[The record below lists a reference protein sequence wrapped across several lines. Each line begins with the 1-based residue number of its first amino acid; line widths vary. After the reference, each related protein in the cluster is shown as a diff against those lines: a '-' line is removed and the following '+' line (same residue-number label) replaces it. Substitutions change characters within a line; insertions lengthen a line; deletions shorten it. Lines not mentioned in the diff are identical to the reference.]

1 MTIALRWQ
9 LQQHAFPNVSFGP
22 FRFFEAMPWL
32 VLAASMRVIAF
43 NNPLIAIPAIVL
55 ASVAVLHAFLV
66 VTQRSIELAQ
76 GQTSLGALDF
86 TEQSRLTRAI
96 LWRIGLLML
105 AATIAVLAAGH
116 TSFAPHLMKGLD
128 GMAFDQFTDIGKF
141 WSAAIAAVLVRM
153 LVIGRAPCNFRD
165 IPGSRNTGND
175 GLHHACRLQVD
186 LQPARR
192 SKRTSA
198 ALGLMKFEC
207 KQGVVNFRGR
217 APISTKPQAARQP
230 RGKPDGKGRVPL
242 RERGLCMTIYRLGS
256 DPSLGASING
266 RASGRLRKRSW
277 RSTGPGWP
285 ATAASAGP

>member
-1 MTIALRWQ
+1 MTIALRQQ

-43 NNPLIAIPAIVL
+43 NNPLIAIPAIVF

-105 AATIAVLAAGH
+105 VASVAVFAAGYK
-116 TSFAPHLMKGLD
+116 SAAPHMMAGLD

-141 WSAAIAAVLVRM
+141 WSAAIAALTLLMVV
-153 LVIGRAPCNFRD
+153 GAE
-165 IPGSRNTGND
+165 RN
-175 GLHHACRLQVD
+175 
-186 LQPARR
+186 
-192 SKRTSA
+192 
-198 ALGLMKFEC
+198 
-207 KQGVVNFRGR
+207 
-217 APISTKPQAARQP
+217 
-230 RGKPDGKGRVPL
+230 KGRVQFWQAAAEFA
-242 RERGLCMTIYRLGS
+242 RRGLWVGAAVIALGVIYLGLGLGQGLIRNALWQFYQTSPYPELIKNLIFFVFIFSFALLRLWVTLLVLTWGLKQS
-256 DPSLGASING
+256 YL
-266 RASGRLRKRSW
+266 RAG
-277 RSTGPGWP
+277 
-285 ATAASAGP
+285 